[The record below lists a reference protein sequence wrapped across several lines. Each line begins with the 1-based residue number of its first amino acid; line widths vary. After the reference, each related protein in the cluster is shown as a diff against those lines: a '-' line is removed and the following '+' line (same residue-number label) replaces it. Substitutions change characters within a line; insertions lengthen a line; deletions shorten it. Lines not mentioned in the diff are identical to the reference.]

1 MQIGHNASSHS
12 LCRAAIFASAVGI
25 LNKLLSAFG
34 IFNKLV
40 QGSLKP
46 AIQFNLLELPRDASE
61 RNPGIS
67 SSPAAGSSSRAT
79 NDCGAALLYSRDGW
93 GSAMAANSRGVGVHG
108 ERTGDF
114 LNLLLLRHKLR
125 RDMGY
130 LS

>member
-1 MQIGHNASSHS
+1 MEGSVEPPNPFGSKQSAISIKILRQIISRTEARVNPQADSRKKIHGKKKDA
-12 LCRAAIFASAVGI
+12 CD
-25 LNKLLSAFG
+25 
-34 IFNKLV
+34 
-40 QGSLKP
+40 GS
-46 AIQFNLLELPRDASE
+46 D
-61 RNPGIS
+61 G